1 MERSGPQSG
10 TSGGPCLLYP
20 LELLKSCSDLQ
31 LLMFF
36 IVSYI

>member
-10 TSGGPCLLYP
+10 TSGRPCLLYP